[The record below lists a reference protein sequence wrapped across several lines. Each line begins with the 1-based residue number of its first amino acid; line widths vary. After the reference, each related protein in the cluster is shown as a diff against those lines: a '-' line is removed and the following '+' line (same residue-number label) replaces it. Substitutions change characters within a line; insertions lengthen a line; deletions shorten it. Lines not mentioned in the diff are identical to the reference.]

1 MLSLLVCRRK
11 DHPHLDM
18 FLDDQNEAIRNEG
31 VSAIYDTGALDGP
44 AGKKLLSLAL
54 EDFPFHQQARLVAAY
69 FRIGTADAAESLLE
83 TANTKLKEEL
93 RVFAMKFYDGPFLDT
108 DPVRGHYRPTLRT
121 AFSRSDLVS
130 SLVKIFVNL

>member
-1 MLSLLVCRRK
+1 MPHQTLARVKADSSEQRMLSLLVCRRK

-83 TANTKLKEEL
+83 THNTKLKEEL
-93 RVFAMKFYDGPFLDT
+93 RVSQWKHFTMVHSLDT
-108 DPVRGHYRPTLRT
+108 DPVLHCSPL
-121 AFSRSDLVS
+121 
-130 SLVKIFVNL
+130 